1 MIDIVLY
8 GAGGY
13 GKEVLGILK
22 DYNKKAKKFKI
33 LGLPPGFWDSKRMAP
48 KSAGNIGIAWIGM
61 LARSTEITYLLESS
75 IN

>member
-48 KSAGNIGIAWIGM
+48 KSAGNISA
-61 LARSTEITYLLESS
+61 
-75 IN
+75 

>member
-33 LGLPPGFWDSKRMAP
+33 SGDDVIDAVEDEEGPRVVG
-48 KSAGNIGIAWIGM
+48 G
-61 LARSTEITYLLESS
+61 
-75 IN
+75 